1 MDSQD
6 CQQPA
11 GGEPGPGSAPGGLR
25 IGPCFAWAG
34 SETAFPEPTSPASI
48 CTVEGVPGRAAPCLA
63 VRVGPLSPA
72 ASSPELAR
80 VALGPQ
86 DGPHGLALSSG
97 HPVLSGHRKSLELL
111 PAGARVPADDLDL
124 WPLQLAA
131 SCSHLLVLSPP
142 PCSFSAAAVGGGG
155 TIRWQHPSNC
165 L

>member
-63 VRVGPLSPA
+63 VRVGPLIPA
-72 ASSPELAR
+72 ASSPELA
-80 VALGPQ
+80 G
-86 DGPHGLALSSG
+86 DSSWPARWTTRAG
-97 HPVLSGHRKSLELL
+97 FEQWSSCPV
-111 PAGARVPADDLDL
+111 
-124 WPLQLAA
+124 WP
-131 SCSHLLVLSPP
+131 
-142 PCSFSAAAVGGGG
+142 
-155 TIRWQHPSNC
+155 
-165 L
+165 